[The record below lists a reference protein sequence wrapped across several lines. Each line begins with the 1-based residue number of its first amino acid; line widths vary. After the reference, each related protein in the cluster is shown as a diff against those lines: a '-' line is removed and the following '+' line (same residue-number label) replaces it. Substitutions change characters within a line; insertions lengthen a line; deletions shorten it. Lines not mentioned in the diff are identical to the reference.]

1 MNSFLKRRRGGGLPD
16 QNPFSKGGRAVK
28 FWQWKNIVV
37 GPRSLMLLSHQ
48 HLLFEQS
55 KSLLTMVFA
64 YCHSDWQTM
73 KAFIRQAI
81 KHLVC
86 ASLHLAWLCG
96 VVLYLCRGCT
106 FPMCHHCVLKPAQYL
121 YLFGARV
128 NCFCCAILCI
138 WRGFV
143 NLHCTALAVWL
154 YLCISGTT
162 QYPLSPLLFETY
174 SESIS
179 VLHLCW
185 YKSRCIKAV
194 CWSLFLFFSHSRTSE
209 QTS

>member
-28 FWQWKNIVV
+28 FWQWKNIEV

-143 NLHCTALAVWL
+143 NLHCTALAVWFVFMHSWHYPVPTVTVAL
-154 YLCISGTT
+154 WNLLRIYLSVT
-162 QYPLSPLLFETY
+162 PLLIQ
-174 SESIS
+174 ES
-179 VLHLCW
+179 L
-185 YKSRCIKAV
+185 Y
-194 CWSLFLFFSHSRTSE
+194 WSCLLKFIL
-209 QTS
+209 